1 MVEDREG
8 PRSVSGLQGL
18 DAARGAGC
26 RAQVRTWIQA
36 QLYATLQPP
45 KPFSEGHQVSKVLI
59 TPTFLF
65 GHKVPTLHAA
75 SWLRTLILASASFL
89 LQNTA
94 PAGPYLAAGSRLVS
108 SPSRGSGCGLCAWG
122 TAAAQW
128 LLAHLAGFL
137 NLQGQCQCSCNIF

>member
-1 MVEDREG
+1 MVKDREG

-36 QLYATLQPP
+36 QLYAILQPP

-75 SWLRTLILASASFL
+75 SWLRTLILALPPSSSRIPPL
-89 LQNTA
+89 LVPTWLQALGWFPA
-94 PAGPYLAAGSRLVS
+94 PAEAAGVGSVPGARQL
-108 SPSRGSGCGLCAWG
+108 PSGYWPI
-122 TAAAQW
+122 W
-128 LLAHLAGFL
+128 LA
-137 NLQGQCQCSCNIF
+137 S